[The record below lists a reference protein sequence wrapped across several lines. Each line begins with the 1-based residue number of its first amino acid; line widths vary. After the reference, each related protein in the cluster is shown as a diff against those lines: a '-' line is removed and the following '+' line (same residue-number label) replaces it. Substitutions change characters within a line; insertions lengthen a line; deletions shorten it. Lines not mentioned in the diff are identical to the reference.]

1 MPPTYASFGTAASF
15 MGLFRHDGVVNMPL
29 SARRRR
35 PYASSALKRRIY
47 ASFGTTASSICPFRH
62 DRVVYMPLS
71 ARQRRLWASFGT
83 TASSICPL
91 SARPR
96 RLYASFGTTASSICL
111 FRHGSVVYGPLSARQ
126 GYNSSLACF
135 SAHRQFGTHVP
146 LGIPANTTSS
156 RLVTT
161 TSLLERYILFNINAH
176 RVFPVYLPT
185 YWQYFVYLPGK
196 CDLVAINSSDLLT
209 TRFLT
214 YLLARANP
222 RVICF

>member
-1 MPPTYASFGTAASF
+1 
-15 MGLFRHDGVVNMPL
+15 MPL

-35 PYASSALKRRIY
+35 LYAP
-47 ASFGTTASSICPFRH
+47 FGTTA
-62 DRVVYMPLS
+62 L
-71 ARQRRLWASFGT
+71 
-83 TASSICPL
+83 
-91 SARPR
+91 
-96 RLYASFGTTASSICL
+96 SICL
-111 FRHGSVVYGPLSARQ
+111 FRHDCVVNMPLSARQ
-126 GYNSSLACF
+126 GYNSSLTCF

-146 LGIPANTTSS
+146 LGIHANTTSS

>member
-35 PYASSALKRRIY
+35 PYAS
-47 ASFGTTASSICPFRH
+47 FGTGASYICLFRH
-62 DRVVYMPLS
+62 DGVVYMPLS
-71 ARQRRLWASFGT
+71 AR
-83 TASSICPL
+83 
-91 SARPR
+91 PR
-96 RLYASFGTTASSICL
+96 CLYASFGTTASSICL